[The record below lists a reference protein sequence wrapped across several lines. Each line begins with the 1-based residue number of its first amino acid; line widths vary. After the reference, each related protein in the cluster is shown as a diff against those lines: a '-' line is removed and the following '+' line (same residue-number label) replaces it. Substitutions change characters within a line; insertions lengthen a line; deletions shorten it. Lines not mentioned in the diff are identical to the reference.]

1 MAVAST
7 VMMKTQIFLAVGEG
21 EGGAYRGGFGG
32 GGGYRLESELPGGG
46 GGYSGGSGGA
56 NKNISCGGG
65 GGSFNNG
72 TNRHNECCYKTA
84 GHGKVII
91 TFLH

>member
-7 VMMKTQIFLAVGEG
+7 VMEKTQIFLREG
-21 EGGAYRGGFGG
+21 EREVKD
-32 GGGYRLESELPGGG
+32 GGGYSLDSELPGGG

-72 TNRHNECCYKTA
+72 TNQQNECCYNTA
-84 GHGKVII
+84 GHGRVII